1 MKLGGKLSRGI
12 WDALGK
18 EIRIQSMKNILN
30 VKEIA

>member
-12 WDALGK
+12 WDVLGK